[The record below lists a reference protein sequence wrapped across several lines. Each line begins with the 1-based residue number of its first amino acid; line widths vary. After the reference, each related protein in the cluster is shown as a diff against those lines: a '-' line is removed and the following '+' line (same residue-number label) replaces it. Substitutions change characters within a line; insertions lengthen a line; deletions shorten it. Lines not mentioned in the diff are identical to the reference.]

1 MRVFSRYKNLSN
13 EKFLIQQFNTLNQEM
28 ELLQSHISKA
38 NQLLNDTI
46 AEKCKHELIHEQQQ
60 QQQQNRVSST
70 TIMATSTTQING
82 GGTTPTEATST
93 ANNGQQASNAAAANK
108 ASLFRASLV
117 PVGVG
122 GLNLNGGMATNN
134 STPTTATTMSQSS
147 ESPTNTSQSS
157 TSQQIIMNGHL
168 HNPHQHIYQPPASL
182 TSSQHQQQL
191 QSKMASQQF
200 GMNLKY
206 LSFYLSF

>member
-82 GGTTPTEATST
+82 GRTTPTEVTSA
-93 ANNGQQASNAAAANK
+93 ANSGGQQGSNSAAANK

-134 STPTTATTMSQSS
+134 STPTTGTTMSQSS

-168 HNPHQHIYQPPASL
+168 HNPHQHIYQPPATL

-200 GMNLKY
+200 GMNIEKMNL
-206 LSFYLSF
+206 